1 MIRPAMLGL
10 SAALLFTAA
19 APAALAQDPPAAA
32 STGYSVKSTIGD
44 LLDNPATKAVLQK
57 HVPEMVASDQI
68 EQGRPFPLEGVAA
81 YVPSLTPEMLAKI
94 DADLK
99 AIPPK
104 K

>member
-1 MIRPAMLGL
+1 MIRPAMLGVA
-10 SAALLFTAA
+10 AALLFTAA
-19 APAALAQDPPAAA
+19 APAAFAQDPPAA

-57 HVPEMVASDQI
+57 YVPEMVASDQI
-68 EQGRPFPLEGVAA
+68 EQGRPFPLEGITA
-81 YVPSLTPEMLAKI
+81 YVPTLTPEVLAKI

-99 AIPPK
+99 KVPAK